1 MGCEDITIH
10 GECCERGS
18 FLGCDRLKEIVIES
32 DMLPALRNI
41 TISDCPSLSSLAI
54 EGAYSGAELRL
65 SSMRDAL
72 S

>member
-10 GECCERGS
+10 GGRCERAS

-54 EGAYSGAELRL
+54 EGAYSGTELRL
-65 SSMRDAL
+65 SSMRDGL
-72 S
+72 T

>member
-10 GECCERGS
+10 GGRCERAS
-18 FLGCDRLKEIVIES
+18 FVGCDRLKEIVIES

-41 TISDCPSLSSLAI
+41 TISDCPSLSSLVI
-54 EGAYSGAELRL
+54 EGAYNGAVLSL
-65 SSMRDAL
+65 SSMRDGL